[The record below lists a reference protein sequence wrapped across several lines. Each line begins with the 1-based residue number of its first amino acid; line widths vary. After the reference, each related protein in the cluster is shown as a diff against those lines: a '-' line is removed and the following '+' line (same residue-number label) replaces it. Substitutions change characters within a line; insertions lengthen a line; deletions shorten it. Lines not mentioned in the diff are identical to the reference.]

1 MTTAISAILAGA
13 VLLFWSAD
21 RFVEGAAGTA
31 RHFGMSSL
39 MIGMIIVGFGTSAPE
54 MLVSAMA
61 SFQNNAGIA
70 LGNAFGSNIA
80 NIALILGLTSVISP
94 ISVHSRVLR
103 RELPLL
109 TLVTGLVIFL
119 ISDLTISRSNALVL
133 LAVFFLVIVW
143 TLRQGTASAD
153 ADPLGAEIS
162 REMDVHSMPVRRA
175 LFWLFAGLIL
185 LIFSSRILVWGAVRI
200 AEALGISDLVIG
212 LTIVAVGTS
221 LPELASSLVAAIKKE
236 HDIALGN
243 IIGSN
248 IFNTLAVVGIAGSI
262 RPLRGNPELLFR
274 DMLLMGILTVSIFLL
289 GYGYRRH
296 GRINRVEGGILLCVY
311 YIYVYI
317 LIRGVS

>member
-61 SFQNNAGIA
+61 SLQNNAGIA

-80 NIALILGLTSVISP
+80 NIALILGLSSVISP

-133 LAVFFLVIVW
+133 LAVFLLVIVW
-143 TLRQGTASAD
+143 TLRQGTADD

-262 RPLRGNPELLFR
+262 RPLHGNPELLFR

-311 YIYVYI
+311 CTYVYI

>member
-61 SFQNNAGIA
+61 SLQNNAGIA

-80 NIALILGLTSVISP
+80 NIALILGLSSVISP

-133 LAVFFLVIVW
+133 LAVFLLVIVW
-143 TLRQGTASAD
+143 TLRQDTAAD

-262 RPLRGNPELLFR
+262 RPLHGNPELLFR

-311 YIYVYI
+311 CVYVYI

>member
-61 SFQNNAGIA
+61 SLQNNAGIA

-80 NIALILGLTSVISP
+80 NIALILGLSSVISP

-133 LAVFFLVIVW
+133 LAVFLLVIVW
-143 TLRQGTASAD
+143 TLRQGTAAD
-153 ADPLGAEIS
+153 ADPLGTEIS

-262 RPLRGNPELLFR
+262 RPLHGNPELLFR

-311 YIYVYI
+311 CVYVYI

>member
-61 SFQNNAGIA
+61 SLQNNAGIA

-80 NIALILGLTSVISP
+80 SIALILGLSSVISP

-133 LAVFFLVIVW
+133 LAVFLLVIVW
-143 TLRQGTASAD
+143 TLRQGTAAD

-262 RPLRGNPELLFR
+262 RPLHGNPELLFR

-311 YIYVYI
+311 CTYVYI

>member
-61 SFQNNAGIA
+61 SLQNNAGIA

-80 NIALILGLTSVISP
+80 NIALILGLSSVISP

-133 LAVFFLVIVW
+133 LAVFLLVIVW
-143 TLRQGTASAD
+143 TLRQGTAAD

-262 RPLRGNPELLFR
+262 RPLHGNPELLFR

-311 YIYVYI
+311 CVYVYI

>member
-175 LFWLFAGLIL
+175 IFWLFAGLIL

-262 RPLRGNPELLFR
+262 RPLHGNPELLFR